1 MKCSGCGSQ
10 LDSRATFCPNCG
22 RTVEDP
28 HIGVTIA
35 RRYQPEKR
43 IAIGGFGSIYRA
55 SQLDKDRPVALK
67 IMHRELAADENLV
80 ARFRREGEVLIKLRD
95 RHTVATYELGQTP
108 EGLPFI
114 AMELLEGE
122 SLLRLFQLYGR
133 MPWHRVFAVAR
144 AICRALGEA
153 HALGIIHRDLK
164 PGNIFVT
171 TEGGVKVLD
180 FGIAKIMA
188 TSDQPHP
195 QELTRMGTAVGTVE
209 YMAPEQLMGGKADAR
224 TDIYT
229 LGVLAFEM
237 ITGRRPFNAAGLEL
251 LTVQLTE
258 SPPPPSSLAPVPPIV
273 DEVLLRCLA
282 ADSGDRYRDVHDLS
296 GALAAALA
304 TYEPPSRRMKAPSS
318 LPFAAVNG
326 PSNTVPPPIGRPAS
340 APPVRA
346 ATTPPRAATTPPRA
360 ATTPPVATAPP
371 RAPTAPR
378 AATPLPS
385 ERPAVRAD
393 PTAKFARNE
402 PPRGQSIMLGV
413 AIILFFIGA
422 GLFVAWML

>member
-1 MKCSGCGSQ
+1 MKCAGCGSV
-10 LDSRATFCPNCG
+10 LDSRATFCANCG
-22 RTVEDP
+22 RSVDDP

-35 RRYQPEKR
+35 GRYQPEKR

-55 SQLDKDRPVALK
+55 YQLDAERMVALK
-67 IMHRELAADENLV
+67 IMHRELAEDENLV

-95 RHTVATYELGQTP
+95 RHTVATHELGETP
-108 EGLPFI
+108 DGLPFI

-122 SLLRLFQLYGR
+122 SLLRLFQLHGR
-133 MPWHRVFAVAR
+133 MPWHRVFSVAR

-171 TEGGVKVLD
+171 KDGGVKVLD
-180 FGIAKIMA
+180 FGIAKILS
-188 TSDQPHP
+188 TSDQPSP

-209 YMAPEQLMGGKADAR
+209 YMAPEQLMGGRADAR

-258 SPPPPSSLAPVPPIV
+258 SPPPASSHVPVPAVV
-273 DEVLLRCLA
+273 DDVLMRCLA
-282 ADSGDRYRDVHDLS
+282 ADSADRYRDVHDLS

-304 TYEPPSRRMKAPSS
+304 TYEPPPRRMKAPSA
-318 LPFAAVNG
+318 LPFAPVNG
-326 PSNTVPPPIGRPAS
+326 PSNTVPPPITG
-340 APPVRA
+340 
-346 ATTPPRAATTPPRA
+346 
-360 ATTPPVATAPP
+360 VATAPP
-371 RAPTAPR
+371 TRAPTAQR
-378 AATPLPS
+378 AATPPVARAMTPLPR
-385 ERPAVRAD
+385 ERAVTRGDGTERFPRKTKPAEQA
-393 PTAKFARNE
+393 
-402 PPRGQSIMLGV
+402 SIMLGV

-422 GLFVAWML
+422 GLFVAWLL

>member
-1 MKCSGCGSQ
+1 MTCASCGTA
-10 LDSRATFCPNCG
+10 LDSRATFCPTCG
-22 RTVEDP
+22 RAIDDP
-28 HIGVTIA
+28 HVGSVVA
-35 RRYQPEKR
+35 SRYRVEKR

-55 SQLDKDRPVALK
+55 YQLNRDRWIALK

-95 RHTVATYELGQTP
+95 RHTVATYELGETP
-108 EGLPFI
+108 DGLPFI

-122 SLLRLFQLYGR
+122 SLLRLFTLHGK
-133 MPWHRVFAVAR
+133 MPWHRVFSVAR
-144 AICRALGEA
+144 AICRALAEA

-171 TEGGVKVLD
+171 REGGVKVLD

-188 TSDQPHP
+188 TSDQPNP
-195 QELTRMGTAVGTVE
+195 QELTIMGTAVGTVE

-229 LGVLAFEM
+229 VGVLAYEL
-237 ITGRRPFNAAGLEL
+237 ITGRRPFNAAGLDL

-258 SPPPPSSLAPVPPIV
+258 TPPPPSSIVPVPPIV
-273 DEVLLRCLA
+273 DDVLLRCLA

-304 TYEPPSRRMKAPSS
+304 TYEPPPRRMKAPSS
-318 LPFAAVNG
+318 LPFAPVNG
-326 PSNTVPPPIGRPAS
+326 PSNTVPPPLARAS
-340 APPVRA
+340 TALPMAGIIEQPSAA
-346 ATTPPRAATTPPRA
+346 ATEPER
-360 ATTPPVATAPP
+360 APP
-371 RAPTAPR
+371 RQPIER
-378 AATPLPS
+378 VATPSPIA
-385 ERPAVRAD
+385 R
-393 PTAKFARNE
+393 ARNE
-402 PPRGQSIMLGV
+402 RAVARVESTQRVARTKPTSGPSIMLGV

-422 GLFVAWML
+422 GLLVGWMI